1 MASKKREEWVDQEIA
16 ERKRS
21 KMAQAEH
28 NLEIQSRR
36 EQHREDEEDWMGLNA
51 NAAQIR
57 AFTED
62 AVDDLE
68 EHQFRERE
76 RADEQRLQQQ
86 RNAAR
91 IWRRQDYYERR
102 RRNVRNLL
110 RQQLGREPT
119 MDEFIAGVAHL
130 RPDREWSDDEA

>member
-36 EQHREDEEDWMGLNA
+36 ERHREDEEDWMGLNA

-62 AVDDLE
+62 AVDGLE

-76 RADEQRLQQQ
+76 RAEEQRLQQQ

-130 RPDREWSDDEA
+130 RLDREWSDDE